1 MSIKLIDCTLRD
13 GSHAINYQ
21 FNKELTKTIL
31 LGLEKTGIQWIEM
44 GHGKGLGASKK
55 YKKPAVLSD
64 EMYIDIAKN
73 CLTKSNFGFFARK
86 NFPKKRILK
95 MLPRKVLIL

>member
-1 MSIKLIDCTLRD
+1 MGIKIIDCTLRD

-31 LGLEKTGIQWIEM
+31 LGLEKAGIQWIEM

-55 YKKPAVLSD
+55 
-64 EMYIDIAKN
+64 
-73 CLTKSNFGFFARK
+73 
-86 NFPKKRILK
+86 
-95 MLPRKVLIL
+95 